1 MKHNRSYY
9 LILSLSCSL
18 ITTVC
23 LPYSKALARTQ
34 LTWDNCFSQFNINNP
49 NKKAAEFTLKSAE
62 LQHSSA
68 LSNYWPQLSLNANS
82 ILGASSQSISKPMD
96 STASLTLTQ
105 NLFAGYATEATV
117 NLAKINIISNK
128 ALLQE
133 IYSSLLNDLKVAYAD
148 LLFAQKTNK
157 LLIDI
162 ISRRQQ
168 NFDMVKLRFNNGKEN
183 KGSVLL
189 AEAYLKLA
197 QFEKFQN
204 ENIIKLAQQ
213 KIKSLL
219 AIDDDDIEL
228 VGDINSR
235 TTTNQNNYQVI
246 IENHPDHQQALAQQ
260 QQAEANLLNDKSTL
274 YPNVNL
280 QYIYNTSGENFK
292 LDKNSWSA
300 GINLSW
306 SLFNGGKNYY
316 ASQSQIE
323 LKNARDL
330 QLIATDRT
338 ILEKLL
344 QAKNQLLEATEKYK
358 VDDFFLK
365 AALVREQISRS
376 KYNNGLSN
384 FDDWD
389 QMEADL
395 IAREKNLLKSEH
407 DKIISEAAWIKAQGK
422 GALE

>member
-1 MKHNRSYY
+1 
-9 LILSLSCSL
+9 
-18 ITTVC
+18 
-23 LPYSKALARTQ
+23 LPYSRAFAYTK
-34 LTWDNCFSQFNINNP
+34 LTWDDCYSQFNNNNP
-49 NKKAAEFTLKSAE
+49 NKKAAEFTLKSAQ

-68 LSNYWPQLSLNANS
+68 LSSYWPQLSLSANS
-82 ILGASSQSISKPMD
+82 ILGASPQSLTKPKD
-96 STASLTLTQ
+96 TSTSLTLTQ
-105 NLFAGYATEATV
+105 NLFAGFATEATV
-117 NLAKINIISNK
+117 NLAKTNILSNK
-128 ALLQE
+128 VLLQE
-133 IYSSLLNDLKVAYAD
+133 VYSSLLNDLKIAYAD

-157 LLIDI
+157 LLLDI
-162 ISRRQQ
+162 IARRKQ

-204 ENIIKLAQQ
+204 ENIIKLAQH

-235 TTTNQNNYQVI
+235 AITNQNNYQVI
-246 IENHPDHQQALAQQ
+246 IENHPAHQQAVAQQ
-260 QQAEANLLNDKSTL
+260 QQAEANLLNDKSTF
-274 YPNVNL
+274 YPNINL
-280 QYIYNTSGENFK
+280 QYTYNNSGENFK
-292 LDKNSWSA
+292 FDKNSWST

-344 QAKNQLLEATEKYK
+344 LAKNQLLEAIEKHN
-358 VDDFFLK
+358 VDNFFLK

-389 QMEADL
+389 QMEGDL

-407 DKIISEAAWIKAQGK
+407 DKIVSEAAWIKALGK